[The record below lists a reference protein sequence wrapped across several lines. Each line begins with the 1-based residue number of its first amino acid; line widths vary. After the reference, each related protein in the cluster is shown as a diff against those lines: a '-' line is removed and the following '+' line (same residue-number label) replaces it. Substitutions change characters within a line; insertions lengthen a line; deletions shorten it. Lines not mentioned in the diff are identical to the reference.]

1 MERTSSSEGIT
12 VRDVLAF
19 AQYVEK
25 SADALALLQR
35 QLKDP
40 DLNDGEVEEIESAL
54 SNIALS
60 YMRPRNIPGQ
70 DLFAMK
76 CAYMLLAQKMVG
88 KIESIQGVEA
98 ERFLKRFP
106 YIRGDIS

>member
-1 MERTSSSEGIT
+1 
-12 VRDVLAF
+12 
-19 AQYVEK
+19 
-25 SADALALLQR
+25 
-35 QLKDP
+35 
-40 DLNDGEVEEIESAL
+40 
-54 SNIALS
+54 
-60 YMRPRNIPGQ
+60 
-70 DLFAMK
+70 MK